1 MAMLQSAVDVAKTH
15 EIMARFRPIAPKP
28 ALPPLSDG
36 PSDHHSPSPS
46 FASATAALHLR
57 ARPCRARKRGRSTLA
72 SLPSKRPRTPF
83 FPRLLPSTTPAQLGL
98 ARGLPL
104 LPTFS
109 TPEKPPIK
117 TSGDLLTLSLLPPTP
132 SPDVDRDLVPVA
144 PQRGI
149 PVERDLLQK
158 LQQPKVIV
166 PQPVRPVGS
175 SITIGPI
182 TLDTGP
188 TPPAP
193 TKKREEVEEE
203 VESDLLP
210 AVISDSRNQ
219 VRLANSAYKEMVGQ
233 PECPWLDSMVPVGGH
248 RIGMRLASRRISG
261 GVMLDLSESS
271 VPLTSKG
278 FSCRARI
285 QWACNGTKTLINAPC
300 DVRRLSCDS
309 KDYLFTWRFHTAE
322 ASVSFCK
329 A

>member
-28 ALPPLSDG
+28 ALPPLPDG

-46 FASATAALHLR
+46 FASAAALHLR

-83 FPRLLPSTTPAQLGL
+83 FPPLLPSTAPAQLDL
-98 ARGLPL
+98 ARGHPI
-104 LPTFS
+104 LPTIS

-117 TSGDLLTLSLLPPTP
+117 TSGDLLTLSLLQPTP
-132 SPDVDRDLVPVA
+132 SPDADRDLAPVA
-144 PQRGI
+144 RPQGI

-182 TLDTGP
+182 TLDPGP
-188 TPPAP
+188 APPAP
-193 TKKREEVEEE
+193 TRKPEDVEEE

-210 AVISDSRNQ
+210 AVISDSRNH

-261 GVMLDLSESS
+261 AVMLDLSESS

-285 QWACNGTKTLINAPC
+285 QWTCNGTKTFINAPC

-309 KDYLFTWRFHTAE
+309 KDYLFTWRFRTAE
-322 ASVSFCK
+322 ASVSYCK